1 MLVGV
6 LTLLLVLFISNSING
21 KRWTIQGR
29 RVTGSLPL
37 RVMEYQYVHNAYRR
51 TYNQSEKCIS
61 HDPDFHP
68 LSYEVK
74 QNMVW
79 NNRSVC
85 TNNTFVLLMIF
96 TYSGDVE
103 RRDTIRRYIKQGMIV
118 DGKVVNYVQII
129 AANETDRIVLFEKEN
144 EKWQDLL
151 ISHHKDIR
159 EEWPITIFDAYMWVR
174 DYCKQAKYV
183 SKVDGDMW
191 IHLGNLVHFLKTA
204 PSEMFY
210 GGHVVN
216 GVLHSGRYYKGVK
229 YSPSDCPEHPV
240 SFNTGGG
247 NFVSQDV
254 VPYISIGTQYL
265 DYILPA
271 AEDILIGFMLRK
283 AGIRARG
290 VPGFRVILLFERL
303 PNSTI
308 PQDAV
313 FVHIK
318 GLRTFEE
325 VYRNYSSIATH
336 PYAALVF
343 ALCFTNGGML

>member
-1 MLVGV
+1 MH
-6 LTLLLVLFISNSING
+6 N
-21 KRWTIQGR
+21 
-29 RVTGSLPL
+29 
-37 RVMEYQYVHNAYRR
+37 EYKR
-51 TYNQSEKCIS
+51 TYNESKKCVS

-74 QNMVW
+74 QNMIW

-85 TNNTFVLLMIF
+85 TNNTFVLLMFF
-96 TYSGDVE
+96 TYSSDVE
-103 RRDTIRRYIKQGMIV
+103 RRNTIRRYIKQGMIV

-129 AANETDRIVLFEKEN
+129 AANETERIVLFEKEN
-144 EKWQDLL
+144 EQWQDLL
-151 ISHHKDIR
+151 ISHHTDIR
-159 EEWPITIFDAYMWVR
+159 EYWPITVFDAYMWVR
-174 DYCKQAKYV
+174 DYCKQVKYV
-183 SKVDGDMW
+183 SKVDGDIW
-191 IHLGNLVHFLKTA
+191 VHLGNLVHLLQSA
-204 PSEMFY
+204 PPVLYY

-216 GVLHSGRYYKGVK
+216 GILHSGRYYKGVK

-254 VPYISIGTQYL
+254 VPYISIGTKYL

-271 AEDILIGFMLRK
+271 AEDILIGYMLRK

-308 PQDAV
+308 PRDAV
-313 FVHIK
+313 FVHIR

-325 VYRNYSSIATH
+325 VYRNYSSIATY
-336 PYAALVF
+336 PYGALVF
-343 ALCFTNGGML
+343 ALCSINDMHRQVLPEEA

>member
-1 MLVGV
+1 M
-6 LTLLLVLFISNSING
+6 
-21 KRWTIQGR
+21 
-29 RVTGSLPL
+29 
-37 RVMEYQYVHNAYRR
+37 HNAYKRS
-51 TYNQSEKCIS
+51 YNESEKCVS

-74 QNMVW
+74 QNMIW

-96 TYSGDVE
+96 TYSSDVE
-103 RRDTIRRYIKQGMIV
+103 RRNIFRRYIKQGMIV
-118 DGKVVNYVQII
+118 DGRVVNYVQKI
-129 AANETDRIVLFEKEN
+129 AANETTEIAQFEQEN
-144 EKWQDLL
+144 LRWHDLL

-159 EEWPITIFDAYMWVR
+159 EYWPITVFDAYMWVR

-204 PSEMFY
+204 PPVLYY

-216 GVLHSGRYYKGVK
+216 GILHSGRYYKGVK

-254 VPYISIGTQYL
+254 LPYMNIGTKYL
-265 DYILPA
+265 DYVLPA
-271 AEDILIGFMLRK
+271 AEDILIGYMLRK

-290 VPGFRVILLFERL
+290 VPGFRVFLPYERL

-308 PQDAV
+308 PRDAV

-318 GLRTFEE
+318 GLRAFEE
-325 VYRNYSSIATH
+325 VYRNYSSIATY

-343 ALCFTNGGML
+343 VICFTNDVHRQILPEEALDHLIDQL